1 MIYRILFLF
10 MPCFFLL
17 GCFDYDKEN
26 KELREAFKTNH
37 YNFKLDKT
45 LKYEGI
51 SFKLPG
57 HFKQNFTHNYTV
69 KSTSL
74 TRTSNA
80 FNIYFSV
87 ERFNESDLNREF
99 VYDYVIDGDLL
110 NTFQDAYVA
119 RRFESLD
126 NSGVSIKKELPKK
139 AFKNKGLI
147 QTISGDGTYS
157 GQAYYVTSTLK
168 VGKEYYVFQWISS
181 KPIMN
186 YTYDDFERILQ
197 SVRKSK

>member
-1 MIYRILFLF
+1 MIYRLLLLFI
-10 MPCFFLL
+10 PIFLVV

-26 KELREAFKTNH
+26 KEIREDFKNNH

-51 SFKLPG
+51 SFKIPD
-57 HFKQNFTHNYTV
+57 HFKQNYSHNYTV
-69 KSTSL
+69 KNSSL

-99 VYDYVIDGDLL
+99 VYDYVIEDDLL
-110 NTFQDAYVA
+110 NTFQDAYVW

-126 NSGVSIKKELPKK
+126 NSGISIKKELPKT
-139 AFKNKGLI
+139 FKNKGLI
-147 QTISGDGTYS
+147 QTVAGDGTYS
-157 GQAYYVTSTLK
+157 GQAYYVTSTVK
-168 VGKEYYVFQWISS
+168 VGSNYYVFQWISS

-186 YTYDDFERILQ
+186 YTYDDFERILK

>member
-1 MIYRILFLF
+1 MIYRLVLLLIPVFLVV
-10 MPCFFLL
+10 

-26 KELREAFKTNH
+26 KELREAFKNNH

-51 SFKLPG
+51 SFKLPD
-57 HFKQNFTHNYTV
+57 HFKQNYSHNYTI
-69 KSTSL
+69 KSSSL

-87 ERFNESDLNREF
+87 ERFNQSDLNKAF
-99 VYDYVIDGDLL
+99 VYDFVIDGDLL
-110 NTFQDAYVA
+110 NTFQDAYVW

-126 NSGVSIKKELPKK
+126 NSGVSIKKELPKN
-139 AFKNKGLI
+139 FRNKGLI
-147 QTISGDGTYS
+147 QTVSGDGTYS

-168 VGKEYYVFQWISS
+168 VGKEYYVFQWITS

-186 YTYDDFERILQ
+186 YTYDDFERILK

>member
-1 MIYRILFLF
+1 MIYRLVLLFI
-10 MPCFFLL
+10 PSLL
-17 GCFDYDKEN
+17 VVGCFDYDKEN
-26 KELREAFKTNH
+26 KEVREAFKNNH

-51 SFKLPG
+51 SFKLPD
-57 HFKQNFTHNYTV
+57 HFKQNYSHNYTI
-69 KSTSL
+69 KNSSL

-80 FNIYFSV
+80 LNIYFSV
-87 ERFNESDLNREF
+87 ERFNKSDLNRAF
-99 VYDYVIDGDLL
+99 VSDFVIEGDLL
-110 NTFQDAYVA
+110 NTFQDAYVW

-126 NSGVSIKKELPKK
+126 NSGISIKKELPKT
-139 AFKNKGLI
+139 FRNKGLI

-157 GQAYYVTSTLK
+157 GQAYYVTSTIK
-168 VGKEYYVFQWISS
+168 VGNEYYVFQWITS

-186 YTYDDFERILQ
+186 YTYDDFERILK

>member
-1 MIYRILFLF
+1 MIYRLVLLFV
-10 MPCFFLL
+10 PFFLVV
-17 GCFDYDKEN
+17 GCYDYDKEN
-26 KELREAFKTNH
+26 KEIREAFKNNH

-51 SFKLPG
+51 SFKLPD
-57 HFKQNFTHNYTV
+57 HFKQNYSHNYTI
-69 KSTSL
+69 KNSSL

-87 ERFNESDLNREF
+87 ERFNQSDLNREF
-99 VYDYVIDGDLL
+99 VYDFVIKGDLL
-110 NTFQDAYVA
+110 NTFQNAYVW

-126 NSGVSIKKELPKK
+126 NSGVSIKKELPKN
-139 AFKNKGLI
+139 FKHKGLI
-147 QTISGDGTYS
+147 QTVSGDGTYS

-168 VGKEYYVFQWISS
+168 VGKEYYVFQWITS

-186 YTYDDFERILQ
+186 YTYDDFERILK

>member
-1 MIYRILFLF
+1 MIYRLVLLFI
-10 MPCFFLL
+10 PTLL
-17 GCFDYDKEN
+17 VVGCFDYDKEN
-26 KELREAFKTNH
+26 KEIREAFKNNH

-51 SFKLPG
+51 SFKLPD
-57 HFKQNFTHNYTV
+57 HFKQNYSHNYTI
-69 KSTSL
+69 KNSSL
-74 TRTSNA
+74 TRTSDA

-87 ERFNESDLNREF
+87 ERFNKSDLNREF
-99 VYDYVIDGDLL
+99 VYDFVIEGDLL
-110 NTFQDAYVA
+110 NTFQDAYVW

-126 NSGVSIKKELPKK
+126 NSGVSIKKELPKT
-139 AFKNKGLI
+139 FRNKGLI

-157 GQAYYVTSTLK
+157 GQAYYVTSTIK
-168 VGKEYYVFQWISS
+168 VGSEYYVFQWITS

-186 YTYDDFERILQ
+186 YTYDDFERILK

>member
-1 MIYRILFLF
+1 MIYRLALLFI
-10 MPCFFLL
+10 PTLL
-17 GCFDYDKEN
+17 VAGCFDYDKEN
-26 KELREAFKTNH
+26 KEIREAFKNNH

-45 LKYEGI
+45 FKYEGI
-51 SFKLPG
+51 SFKLPD
-57 HFKQNFTHNYTV
+57 HFKQNYSHNYTI
-69 KSTSL
+69 KNSSL

-87 ERFNESDLNREF
+87 ERFNKSDLNREF
-99 VYDYVIDGDLL
+99 VYDFVIENDLL
-110 NTFQDAYVA
+110 NTFQDAYVW

-126 NSGVSIKKELPKK
+126 NSGISIKKELPKT
-139 AFKNKGLI
+139 FRNKGLI

-157 GQAYYVTSTLK
+157 GQAYYVTSTIK
-168 VGKEYYVFQWISS
+168 IGNEYYIFQWITS

-186 YTYDDFERILQ
+186 YTYDDFERILK

>member
-1 MIYRILFLF
+1 MIYRLV
-10 MPCFFLL
+10 FLL
-17 GCFDYDKEN
+17 IPTFLVAGCFDYDKEN
-26 KELREAFKTNH
+26 KEIREAFKNNH

-51 SFKLPG
+51 SFKLPD
-57 HFKQNFTHNYTV
+57 HFKQNYSHNYTI
-69 KSTSL
+69 KNSSL

-87 ERFNESDLNREF
+87 ERFNKSDLNREF
-99 VYDYVIDGDLL
+99 VYDFVIENDLL
-110 NTFQDAYVA
+110 NTFQDAYVW

-126 NSGVSIKKELPKK
+126 NSGISIKKELPKT
-139 AFKNKGLI
+139 FKNKGLI
-147 QTISGDGTYS
+147 QTVSGDGTYS
-157 GQAYYVTSTLK
+157 GQAYYVTSTIK
-168 VGKEYYVFQWISS
+168 VGKEYYVFQWITS

-186 YTYDDFERILQ
+186 YTYDDFERILK

>member
-1 MIYRILFLF
+1 MIYRLMFLF
-10 MPCFFLL
+10 IPAFLIA
-17 GCFDYDKEN
+17 GCFDYDREN
-26 KELREAFKTNH
+26 KEIREAFKNNH

-51 SFKLPG
+51 SFKLPD
-57 HFKQNFTHNYTV
+57 HFKQNYTHNYTI
-69 KSTSL
+69 KNSSL

-87 ERFNESDLNREF
+87 ERFNKSDLYREF
-99 VYDYVIDGDLL
+99 VTDFVVKNDLL
-110 NTFQDAYVA
+110 NTFQDAYVW

-126 NSGVSIKKELPKK
+126 NSGVSIKKELPKT
-139 AFKNKGLI
+139 FKNKGLI
-147 QTISGDGTYS
+147 QTVSGDGTYS
-157 GQAYYVTSTLK
+157 GQAYYVTSTIK
-168 VGKEYYVFQWISS
+168 VGEEYYVFQWITS

-186 YTYDDFERILQ
+186 YTYDDFERILK

>member
-1 MIYRILFLF
+1 MIYRLVLLFI
-10 MPCFFLL
+10 PTLL
-17 GCFDYDKEN
+17 VVGCFDYDKEN
-26 KELREAFKTNH
+26 KEIREAFKNNH

-51 SFKLPG
+51 SFKLPD
-57 HFKQNFTHNYTV
+57 HFKQNYSHNYTI
-69 KSTSL
+69 KNSSL

-87 ERFNESDLNREF
+87 ERFNKSDLNREF
-99 VYDYVIDGDLL
+99 VYDFVIEGDLL
-110 NTFQDAYVA
+110 NTFQDAYVW
-119 RRFESLD
+119 RRYESLD
-126 NSGVSIKKELPKK
+126 NSGVSIKKELPKT
-139 AFKNKGLI
+139 FKNKGLI

-157 GQAYYVTSTLK
+157 GQTYYVTSTIK
-168 VGKEYYVFQWISS
+168 VGNEYYVFQWITS

-186 YTYDDFERILQ
+186 YTYDDFERILK

>member
-1 MIYRILFLF
+1 MIYRLMFLF
-10 MPCFFLL
+10 IPAFLIA

-26 KELREAFKTNH
+26 KEIREAFKNNH

-51 SFKLPG
+51 SFKLPD
-57 HFKQNFTHNYTV
+57 HFKQNYTHNYTI
-69 KSTSL
+69 KNSSL

-87 ERFNESDLNREF
+87 ERFNKSDLYREF
-99 VYDYVIDGDLL
+99 VTDFVVKNDLL
-110 NTFQDAYVA
+110 NTFQDAYVW

-126 NSGVSIKKELPKK
+126 NSGVSIKKELPKT
-139 AFKNKGLI
+139 FKNKGLI
-147 QTISGDGTYS
+147 QTVSGDGTYS
-157 GQAYYVTSTLK
+157 GQAYYVTSTIK
-168 VGKEYYVFQWISS
+168 VGEEYYVFQWITS

-186 YTYDDFERILQ
+186 YTYDDFERILK

>member
-1 MIYRILFLF
+1 MIYRLVLLFI
-10 MPCFFLL
+10 PSLL
-17 GCFDYDKEN
+17 VVGCFDYDKEN
-26 KELREAFKTNH
+26 KEVREAFKNNH

-51 SFKLPG
+51 SFKLPD
-57 HFKQNFTHNYTV
+57 HFKQNYSHNYTI
-69 KSTSL
+69 KNSSL

-80 FNIYFSV
+80 LNIYFSV
-87 ERFNESDLNREF
+87 ERFNKSDLNREF
-99 VYDYVIDGDLL
+99 VSDFVIESDLL
-110 NTFQDAYVA
+110 NTFQDAYVW

-126 NSGVSIKKELPKK
+126 NSGISIKKELPKT
-139 AFKNKGLI
+139 FRNKGLI

-157 GQAYYVTSTLK
+157 GQAYYVTSTIK
-168 VGKEYYVFQWISS
+168 VGNEYYVFQWITS

-186 YTYDDFERILQ
+186 YTYDDFERILK

>member
-1 MIYRILFLF
+1 MIYRLMLMFIPAFLIA
-10 MPCFFLL
+10 

-26 KELREAFKTNH
+26 KEIREAFKNNH

-51 SFKLPG
+51 SFKLPD
-57 HFKQNFTHNYTV
+57 HFKKNYTHNYTI
-69 KSTSL
+69 KNSSL

-87 ERFNESDLNREF
+87 ERFNKSDLNRDF
-99 VYDYVIDGDLL
+99 VSNFVIKEDLL
-110 NTFQDAYVA
+110 NTFQDAYVW

-126 NSGVSIKKELPKK
+126 NSGVSIKKELPKT
-139 AFKNKGLI
+139 FKNKGLI
-147 QTISGDGTYS
+147 QTVSGDGTYS
-157 GQAYYVTSTLK
+157 GQAYYVTSTIQ
-168 VGKEYYVFQWISS
+168 VGKEYYVFQWITS

-186 YTYDDFERILQ
+186 YTYDDFERILK

>member
-1 MIYRILFLF
+1 MIYRLMLLFI
-10 MPCFFLL
+10 PTFLIT

-26 KELREAFKTNH
+26 KEIREAFKNNH

-51 SFKLPG
+51 SFKLPD
-57 HFKQNFTHNYTV
+57 HFKQNYSHNYTI
-69 KSTSL
+69 KNSSL

-87 ERFNESDLNREF
+87 ERFNKSDLNREF
-99 VYDYVIDGDLL
+99 VSNFVVKGDLL
-110 NTFQDAYVA
+110 NTFQDAYVW

-126 NSGVSIKKELPKK
+126 NSGVSIKKELPKT
-139 AFKNKGLI
+139 FKNKGLI

-168 VGKEYYVFQWISS
+168 VGKEYYVFQWITS

-186 YTYDDFERILQ
+186 YTYDDFERILK